1 MQVLN
6 DGADE
11 EDFKQLLEILKGFGE
26 VEVLYDP
33 NDPKD
38 KDVTGDEVIE
48 RYEKFKKKA
57 GKMDPE
63 QRDVYQILLKEV
75 ESWGEEAIPTR
86 QILQLAL
93 QLDEKGE
100 FYKFIEVFGDSRID
114 DKDVL
119 GLSRDN

>member
-1 MQVLN
+1 MKN
-6 DGADE
+6 SKR
-11 EDFKQLLEILKGFGE
+11 KQE
-26 VEVLYDP
+26 
-33 NDPKD
+33 
-38 KDVTGDEVIE
+38 
-48 RYEKFKKKA
+48 
-57 GKMDPE
+57 KMDPA
-63 QRDVYQILLKEV
+63 QRDAYQTLLKEL
-75 ESWGEEAIPTR
+75 ENAGEEANSTR